1 MPIEWQNTYKGMG
14 RSLDDEDLLGKVLP
28 FMTNMHE
35 KELRLQ
41 AAKKNVNFQASH
53 KRNEQDKKRPATQ
66 QSNPNKRSTADSQ
79 KYGGTKLEA
88 PPTQTHLER
97 VF

>member
-1 MPIEWQNTYKGMG
+1 
-14 RSLDDEDLLGKVLP
+14 
-28 FMTNMHE
+28 MTIMHD
-35 KELRLQ
+35 KEIKLQ
-41 AAKKNVNFQASH
+41 AAKKNVHFQANN

-66 QSNPNKRSTADSQ
+66 QSNSNKRSTADSQ